1 MDVEI
6 LIASVYKKCP
16 IWDKK
21 SKLHSNRNVVD
32 KCWKEIAEEMKED
45 ENKLRKKWKYI
56 RDQFSV
62 ELGKFPPPRSGD
74 AANDTPTSKWP
85 YFKLLLFLKDTVMP
99 RKLKGNLPQVSGRT
113 ESFAESQTEAE
124 ESIQSSM
131 ELDETSFCSTEDVV
145 PPQRNAGDDIVE
157 NTRQENIKTPS
168 RTKRNT
174 DVSSTPQFS
183 SKKKRG
189 PTEIFNDSLLEIE
202 KQKVAYLE
210 SKSKR
215 ANEKEDEHLLFF
227 KSLLPHVKKIPE
239 SRVLAFRCRVQELV
253 EQFSYPLNRFE
264 SVPSTILGPSTSNS
278 SISNQSLNYID
289 RNRFTAEEECT
300 SLILS
305 NMEQPETVSGT
316 SECPPP
322 LSFFLK

>member
-1 MDVEI
+1 MDIEI

-157 NTRQENIKTPS
+157 NTRQEKRPNRNI
-168 RTKRNT
+168 
-174 DVSSTPQFS
+174 
-183 SKKKRG
+183 
-189 PTEIFNDSLLEIE
+189 
-202 KQKVAYLE
+202 
-210 SKSKR
+210 
-215 ANEKEDEHLLFF
+215 
-227 KSLLPHVKKIPE
+227 
-239 SRVLAFRCRVQELV
+239 
-253 EQFSYPLNRFE
+253 
-264 SVPSTILGPSTSNS
+264 
-278 SISNQSLNYID
+278 
-289 RNRFTAEEECT
+289 
-300 SLILS
+300 
-305 NMEQPETVSGT
+305 
-316 SECPPP
+316 
-322 LSFFLK
+322 